1 MEAIKGSDV
10 NVPDAVFAWMLDG
23 RGGVKPLENTDVID
37 EAHPCWLHLN
47 YVHHDSAQWLAT
59 TPLLP
64 NNVRD
69 ALAGESTRP
78 RVSRL
83 GEGTLITLRCI
94 NGSTDERPDQ
104 LVAMR
109 VYMDGRLIVS
119 TRQRKV
125 LALDD
130 VVSDLEE
137 GTGPTD
143 CGGWLVD
150 VCDALTDHSSE
161 FIEQLHDKIIDLEDN
176 LLDQQIPPRG
186 FLALLRKQLI
196 VMRRYMA
203 PQRDV
208 YARLAS
214 ERLPWMSDDQRR
226 RMQDIADRLGRGL
239 DEIDACIARTGVMAD
254 EIAQVMQENLARRT
268 YTMSLMAMVFLPST
282 FLTGLFGVNL
292 GGIPGGGWQFGFS
305 IFCILLV
312 VLIVVLPVRAE
323 SKTSVP
329 GMVHDQS
336 SSGSTLF
343 IEPMAVVNL
352 NNELKELFL
361 KEQEE
366 IDRILADLSNRV
378 AENANGIRQDYT
390 VLAELDFIFAKAE
403 LAKSYNGVAPVF
415 NEEGRINIRKG
426 RHPLLDP
433 KKVVPIDV
441 RLGADFRQ
449 LIVTGPNT
457 GGKTVSLKTVN
468 FIKACI

>member
-1 MEAIKGSDV
+1 MEAIKGSEL
-10 NVPDAVFAWMLDG
+10 NVPDAVFAWELDG
-23 RGGVKPLENTDVID
+23 KGGIKSLDDSDVITS
-37 EAHPCWLHLN
+37 ENPCWLHLN
-47 YVHHDSAQWLAT
+47 YTNPDSAQWLAS

-64 NNVRD
+64 NGVRD
-69 ALAGESTRP
+69 ALSGESLRP
-78 RVSRL
+78 RVTRM

-109 VYMDGRLIVS
+109 LYMDERLIVS

-130 VVSDLEE
+130 VIGDLEE
-137 GTGPTD
+137 GRGPTD

-150 VCDALTDHSSE
+150 VCDALTDHASE

-214 ERLPWMSDDQRR
+214 ERLPWMTDDHRR

-239 DEIDACIARTGVMAD
+239 DEIDSCIARTAIMTD
-254 EIAQVMQENLARRT
+254 EIAQVMQESLSRRT

-292 GGIPGGGWQFGFS
+292 GGIPGGGWHLGFYF
-305 IFCILLV
+305 FCIMLALLIGGV
-312 VLIVVLPVRAE
+312 TWWLHR
-323 SKTSVP
+323 SKW
-329 GMVHDQS
+329 
-336 SSGSTLF
+336 L
-343 IEPMAVVNL
+343 
-352 NNELKELFL
+352 
-361 KEQEE
+361 
-366 IDRILADLSNRV
+366 
-378 AENANGIRQDYT
+378 
-390 VLAELDFIFAKAE
+390 
-403 LAKSYNGVAPVF
+403 
-415 NEEGRINIRKG
+415 
-426 RHPLLDP
+426 
-433 KKVVPIDV
+433 
-441 RLGADFRQ
+441 
-449 LIVTGPNT
+449 
-457 GGKTVSLKTVN
+457 
-468 FIKACI
+468 

>member
-10 NVPDAVFAWMLDG
+10 NVPDAVFAWLLDG
-23 RGGVKPLENTDVID
+23 RGGVKPLEDNDVID
-37 EAHPCWLHLN
+37 SQHPCWLHLN
-47 YVHHDSAQWLAT
+47 YTHPDSARWLAS

-69 ALAGESTRP
+69 ALAGESSRP

-109 VYMDGRLIVS
+109 LYMDERFIVS

-130 VVSDLEE
+130 VVSDLQE
-137 GTGPTD
+137 GTGPVD

-150 VCDALTDHSSE
+150 VCDALTDHASE
-161 FIEQLHDKIIDLEDN
+161 FIEELHDKIIDLEDN

-214 ERLPWMSDDQRR
+214 ERLPWMSDDHRR
-226 RMQDIADRLGRGL
+226 RMQDIADRLGRVL
-239 DEIDACIARTGVMAD
+239 DEIDACIARTGIMAD
-254 EIAQVMQENLARRT
+254 EIAQVMQESLARRT

-292 GGIPGGGWQFGFS
+292 GGIPGGGWRFGFS
-305 IFCILLV
+305 LFCILLV
-312 VLIVVLPVRAE
+312 VLIGGVTLWLHR
-323 SKTSVP
+323 SKW
-329 GMVHDQS
+329 
-336 SSGSTLF
+336 L
-343 IEPMAVVNL
+343 
-352 NNELKELFL
+352 
-361 KEQEE
+361 
-366 IDRILADLSNRV
+366 
-378 AENANGIRQDYT
+378 
-390 VLAELDFIFAKAE
+390 
-403 LAKSYNGVAPVF
+403 
-415 NEEGRINIRKG
+415 
-426 RHPLLDP
+426 
-433 KKVVPIDV
+433 
-441 RLGADFRQ
+441 
-449 LIVTGPNT
+449 
-457 GGKTVSLKTVN
+457 
-468 FIKACI
+468 

>member
-47 YVHHDSAQWLAT
+47 YVHHESAQWLAT

-161 FIEQLHDKIIDLEDN
+161 FIEQLHDKIIDLGDN

-312 VLIVVLPVRAE
+312 VLI
-323 SKTSVP
+323 
-329 GMVHDQS
+329 G
-336 SSGSTLF
+336 
-343 IEPMAVVNL
+343 
-352 NNELKELFL
+352 
-361 KEQEE
+361 
-366 IDRILADLSNRV
+366 
-378 AENANGIRQDYT
+378 
-390 VLAELDFIFAKAE
+390 
-403 LAKSYNGVAPVF
+403 GVALWLH
-415 NEEGRINIRKG
+415 RSKW
-426 RHPLLDP
+426 L
-433 KKVVPIDV
+433 
-441 RLGADFRQ
+441 
-449 LIVTGPNT
+449 
-457 GGKTVSLKTVN
+457 
-468 FIKACI
+468 

>member
-1 MEAIKGSDV
+1 MEGIKGSEV
-10 NVPDAVFAWMLDG
+10 NVPDAVFAWLLDG
-23 RGGVKPLENTDVID
+23 NGGARPLENDDIID
-37 EAHPCWLHLN
+37 QTHPCWLHLN
-47 YVHHDSAQWLAT
+47 YTHPESADWLAS

-69 ALAGESTRP
+69 ALAGESLRP

-109 VYMDGRLIVS
+109 VYMDERLIVS

-130 VVSDLEE
+130 VVNDLKE

-150 VCDALTDHSSE
+150 VCDALTDHASE
-161 FIEQLHDKIIDLEDN
+161 FIEELHDKIIDLEDN
-176 LLDQQIPPRG
+176 LLDQQVPPRG

-214 ERLPWMSDDQRR
+214 ERLGWMSDDQRR

-239 DEIDACIARTGVMAD
+239 DEIDACIARTAVMAD
-254 EIAQVMQENLARRT
+254 EIAQVMQESLSRRT

-292 GGIPGGGWQFGFS
+292 GGIPGGAYRFGFS
-305 IFCILLV
+305 VFCIMLV
-312 VLIVVLPVRAE
+312 VLI
-323 SKTSVP
+323 
-329 GMVHDQS
+329 G
-336 SSGSTLF
+336 
-343 IEPMAVVNL
+343 
-352 NNELKELFL
+352 
-361 KEQEE
+361 
-366 IDRILADLSNRV
+366 
-378 AENANGIRQDYT
+378 
-390 VLAELDFIFAKAE
+390 
-403 LAKSYNGVAPVF
+403 GVAWWLH
-415 NEEGRINIRKG
+415 RSKW
-426 RHPLLDP
+426 L
-433 KKVVPIDV
+433 
-441 RLGADFRQ
+441 
-449 LIVTGPNT
+449 
-457 GGKTVSLKTVN
+457 
-468 FIKACI
+468 

>member
-10 NVPDAVFAWMLDG
+10 NVPDAVFARMLDG

-186 FLALLRKQLI
+186 FTALLRKQLI

-268 YTMSLMAMVFLPST
+268 YTMSLMAMVFTQYLSDRVIWRQPWWDPRRRVAIRI
-282 FLTGLFGVNL
+282 FN
-292 GGIPGGGWQFGFS
+292 
-305 IFCILLV
+305 FCILLV
-312 VLIVVLPVRAE
+312 VLI
-323 SKTSVP
+323 
-329 GMVHDQS
+329 G
-336 SSGSTLF
+336 
-343 IEPMAVVNL
+343 
-352 NNELKELFL
+352 
-361 KEQEE
+361 
-366 IDRILADLSNRV
+366 
-378 AENANGIRQDYT
+378 
-390 VLAELDFIFAKAE
+390 
-403 LAKSYNGVAPVF
+403 GVALWLH
-415 NEEGRINIRKG
+415 RSKW
-426 RHPLLDP
+426 L
-433 KKVVPIDV
+433 
-441 RLGADFRQ
+441 
-449 LIVTGPNT
+449 
-457 GGKTVSLKTVN
+457 
-468 FIKACI
+468 

>member
-10 NVPDAVFAWMLDG
+10 NVPDAVFAWLLDG
-23 RGGVKPLENTDVID
+23 RGGVKPLEDNDVID
-37 EAHPCWLHLN
+37 SQHPCWLHLN
-47 YVHHDSAQWLAT
+47 YTHPDSARWLAS

-69 ALAGESTRP
+69 ALAGESSRP
-78 RVSRL
+78 RVSRM

-109 VYMDGRLIVS
+109 LYMDERFIVS

-130 VVSDLEE
+130 VVSDLQE
-137 GTGPTD
+137 GTGPVD

-150 VCDALTDHSSE
+150 VCDALTDHASE
-161 FIEQLHDKIIDLEDN
+161 FIEELHDKIIDLEDN

-214 ERLPWMSDDQRR
+214 ERLPWMSDDHRR
-226 RMQDIADRLGRGL
+226 RMQDIADRLEGL
-239 DEIDACIARTGVMAD
+239 DEIDACIARTGIMAD
-254 EIAQVMQENLARRT
+254 EIAQVMQESLARRT

-292 GGIPGGGWQFGFS
+292 GGIPGGGWRFGFS
-305 IFCILLV
+305 LFCILLV
-312 VLIVVLPVRAE
+312 VLIGGVTLWLHR
-323 SKTSVP
+323 SKW
-329 GMVHDQS
+329 
-336 SSGSTLF
+336 L
-343 IEPMAVVNL
+343 
-352 NNELKELFL
+352 
-361 KEQEE
+361 
-366 IDRILADLSNRV
+366 
-378 AENANGIRQDYT
+378 
-390 VLAELDFIFAKAE
+390 
-403 LAKSYNGVAPVF
+403 
-415 NEEGRINIRKG
+415 
-426 RHPLLDP
+426 
-433 KKVVPIDV
+433 
-441 RLGADFRQ
+441 
-449 LIVTGPNT
+449 
-457 GGKTVSLKTVN
+457 
-468 FIKACI
+468 